1 MVVLNNMDRFQLAAD
16 AIRRVPRLKGN
27 ADTLL
32 QTLSEK
38 LVEHRQ
44 YIHEHGED
52 MPEVRLW
59 RWNES

>member
-1 MVVLNNMDRFQLAAD
+1 MVVLNNMDRFQIAMD
-16 AIRRVPRLKGN
+16 AIRRVPRLKENAGN
-27 ADTLL
+27 LL

-59 RWNES
+59 RWSES